1 MILAWKNLCL
11 TKFIKKFIEM
21 IGWLLLKFFICLRNQ
36 LSSFNSIIVES
47 LKNEIHQ
54 IDNKN
59 EWFLL
64 SVTFTAKLELNF
76 VLTLENPFS

>member
-1 MILAWKNLCL
+1 MEDLCL
-11 TKFIKKFIEM
+11 AKFIKKFIEM